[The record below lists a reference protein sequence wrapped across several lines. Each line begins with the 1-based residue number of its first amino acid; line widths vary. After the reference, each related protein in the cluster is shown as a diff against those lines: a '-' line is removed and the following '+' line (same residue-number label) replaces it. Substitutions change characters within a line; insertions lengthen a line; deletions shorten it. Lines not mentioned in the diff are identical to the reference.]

1 MMKAT
6 IGTDTVEV
14 QGSEIV
20 VTIDGIEYREDGFR
34 PGACMDE
41 KGELAAAL
49 SFLSAAGD
57 SYRYN
62 GLKMKEDSNTDLFCE
77 TVVEWAY
84 KHYDEIVMAGL
95 DLEESDE
102 VEG

>member
-1 MMKAT
+1 MKAT
-6 IGTDTVEV
+6 IGADTVEV

-34 PGACMDE
+34 PGACADE
-41 KGELAAAL
+41 KRELAAAL
-49 SFLSAAGD
+49 SFLSAAGA
-57 SYRYN
+57 SYHYN

-84 KHYDEIVMAGL
+84 KHYDEIVMAEL
-95 DLEESDE
+95 DLEESEEKD
-102 VEG
+102 G

>member
-1 MMKAT
+1 MNAT
-6 IGTDTVEV
+6 IGADTVEV

-34 PGACMDE
+34 PGACMNE
-41 KGELAAAL
+41 KMELAAAL
-49 SFLSAAGD
+49 SFLSASGD

-62 GLKMKEDSNTDLFCE
+62 GRKMKECSNTDLFCE

-84 KHYDEIVMAGL
+84 KYYDELCMAEL
-95 DLEESDE
+95 DLEEKVGE
-102 VEG
+102 

>member
-1 MMKAT
+1 MEAT
-6 IGTDTVEV
+6 IGSDTVEV

-34 PGACMDE
+34 PGACTDE

-77 TVVEWAY
+77 TIVEWAY
-84 KHYDEIVMAGL
+84 KHYEEIVMAEL
-95 DLEESDE
+95 NLEESDE

>member
-1 MMKAT
+1 MMEAT

-20 VTIDGIEYREDGFR
+20 VTIDGVEYREDGFR
-34 PGACMDE
+34 PGACTEE
-41 KGELAAAL
+41 KEELAAAL

-62 GLKMKEDSNTDLFCE
+62 GRKMKEDTSTDLFCE

-84 KHYDEIVMAGL
+84 KYCDELYMAKL
-95 DLEESDE
+95 NLEESE
-102 VEG
+102 ER